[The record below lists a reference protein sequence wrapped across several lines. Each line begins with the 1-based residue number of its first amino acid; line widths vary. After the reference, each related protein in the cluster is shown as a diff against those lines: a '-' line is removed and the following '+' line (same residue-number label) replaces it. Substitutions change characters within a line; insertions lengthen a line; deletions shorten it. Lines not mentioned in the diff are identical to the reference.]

1 MSGPEFIVNPPLQA
15 EHEQAIEEN
24 LPGEFMSDLKF
35 VRANIG
41 QPKAIRTGTVPAHG
55 VVSFVD
61 EAIHHSTPLIGH
73 RQVSVTNVRLFLKNE
88 PPFRDHYE
96 QALAAWTKFNEKP
109 VAPKKGFLSSMFGST
124 PKQEAPKS
132 FAELFVVPL
141 ELREKACWESLLGL
155 TEGGEKAKLE
165 RPVLTKAGLSDDDV
179 DRLLSQYG
187 PETFTSASIP
197 AKARKD
203 GKGKPRA
210 PFDSNVEGRRIV
222 LKREMS
228 QRALAGKLPPV
239 AVRNDEVKE
248 GNFAKLQAR
257 RAFFRTWVRAIR
269 VT

>member
-1 MSGPEFIVNPPLQA
+1 
-15 EHEQAIEEN
+15 
-24 LPGEFMSDLKF
+24 
-35 VRANIG
+35 
-41 QPKAIRTGTVPAHG
+41 
-55 VVSFVD
+55 
-61 EAIHHSTPLIGH
+61 
-73 RQVSVTNVRLFLKNE
+73 
-88 PPFRDHYE
+88 
-96 QALAAWTKFNEKP
+96 
-109 VAPKKGFLSSMFGST
+109 MFGST

-141 ELREKACWESLLGL
+141 ALREKACWESLLGL

-197 AKARKD
+197 AKARKE